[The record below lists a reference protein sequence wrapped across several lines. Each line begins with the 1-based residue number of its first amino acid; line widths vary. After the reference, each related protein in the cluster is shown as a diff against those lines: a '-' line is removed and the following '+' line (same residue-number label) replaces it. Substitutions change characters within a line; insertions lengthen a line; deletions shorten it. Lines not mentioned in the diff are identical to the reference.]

1 MSLYGL
7 YVMHLPHVW
16 VPYMAK
22 GVFEME
28 TIAIFKALLIW
39 KDKLLGHQINIITN
53 HHTLES
59 FKTQWQL
66 SSRQYHW
73 MEYLSWFNFNIQ
85 YIRGTSNKVADSLF
99 QYLSVWYL
107 GWYASQAQ
115 FHISGPATWPQ
126 WRRPTL
132 EPHHQNTIQL
142 NILWLWNSEPAFEGG
157 YWRTWTRITKNKCHV
172 YVYCS
177 YPRFSTWDWW

>member
-39 KDKLLGHQINIITN
+39 EDKLLGHQINIITDR
-53 HHTLES
+53 HTLES

-73 MEYLSWFNFNIQ
+73 MEYLS
-85 YIRGTSNKVADSLF
+85 
-99 QYLSVWYL
+99 
-107 GWYASQAQ
+107 
-115 FHISGPATWPQ
+115 
-126 WRRPTL
+126 
-132 EPHHQNTIQL
+132 
-142 NILWLWNSEPAFEGG
+142 
-157 YWRTWTRITKNKCHV
+157 
-172 YVYCS
+172 
-177 YPRFSTWDWW
+177 